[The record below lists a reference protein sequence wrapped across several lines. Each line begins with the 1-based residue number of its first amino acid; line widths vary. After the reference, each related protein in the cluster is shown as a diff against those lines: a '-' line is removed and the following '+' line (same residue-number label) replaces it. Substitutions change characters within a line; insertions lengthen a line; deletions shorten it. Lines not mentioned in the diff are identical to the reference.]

1 MIRHYLK
8 IAIRNA
14 LKHLNY
20 TLLNVVGLAIG
31 LASFIFIILYVTD
44 ELKFDKF
51 HEKADQLYRVNRLYD
66 SNDIDED
73 AATCSFPFAPALQ
86 DAYPHLVTSTCR
98 FFDFQRS
105 KMLFENQISE
115 NESIKYNEEWFYLA
129 DSNVFKMF
137 TFPFI
142 EGDPETA
149 LVRPNTI
156 VITES
161 TAKRYFGDEPAMGKI
176 LRIEEVADLEI
187 TGIMKD
193 LPAQSHMTIDI
204 LGSLVTF
211 RDIFGGQFPQTWIWN
226 PCWTYVELNDN
237 VTPSQLEAQFGDFY
251 LNHYT
256 DFQNQEVKLYLQ
268 PIKDIHLHSR
278 HEYEMQANGNMTYIR
293 ILTMIAAFVLI
304 LAIINFMNLSTAS
317 SAGRARE
324 IGLKKVAGAKRIQL
338 TGQFLSEALVQTF
351 FALLVAMMAIELL
364 LPAFNN
370 FTDKNISQGLILDP
384 VNILLGIG
392 LLLFVGV
399 LSGSYPA
406 FFLSNLEIS
415 RFRGE
420 ILKGSRSGF
429 ARKVLVVVQFFISI
443 ALIIGTISAY
453 KQLNYLRDADLG
465 YNKDQI
471 IVVPSANNLGLRF
484 EAFSDQLKAHNEILK
499 VTGME
504 DVLGVNHNT
513 RQMFIEGFGEDEFYY
528 YPAFMVRH
536 EFLDVFDIEVVEG
549 RGFSREFPADTLSSI
564 MINESMVRHL
574 GWTNEGAIGKR
585 FRSDGQESVIGVFKD
600 FHALSLHKPVDNFIL
615 DMVGNPRGA
624 AGLTRYFAIRVN
636 TDNYTNVLEYVES
649 TWDEFVPTRPFE
661 YFFFDEKLD
670 SLYKDEQKLSKISIM
685 ITVLAIII
693 AALGLVGLTS
703 FMVEQKTKE
712 ICVRR
717 VHGAT
722 FRHINALL
730 SKEFLRLVSIAV
742 LLSWPLAYYSI
753 TAWLNNFAQ
762 HINMQWLVFLV
773 SGILALILVMTI
785 TSIHAKR
792 ATSIDPAHIL
802 KYE

>member
-31 LASFIFIILYVTD
+31 LASFIFIALYVSD
-44 ELKFDKF
+44 ELKYDRF
-51 HEKADQLYRVNRLYD
+51 HEKSNHLYRVNRLYD

-73 AATCSFPFAPALQ
+73 AATCSWPFAPALQ
-86 DAYPHLVTSTCR
+86 DAYPHLVASTCR

-105 KMLFENQISE
+105 KMLFENRISE
-115 NESIKYNEEWFYLA
+115 DESIKYNEEWFYLA

-137 TFPFI
+137 TLPFI

-149 LVRPNTI
+149 LLRPNTI

-161 TAKRYFGDEPAMGKI
+161 TAKKYFGDEPAMGKS
-176 LRIEEVADLEI
+176 LWIEEVAELEI

-204 LGSLVTF
+204 LGSIVTF
-211 RDIFGGQFPQTWIWN
+211 RDILGGQLPQTWIWN
-226 PCWTYVELNDN
+226 PCWTYVELAEN
-237 VTPSQLEAQFGDFY
+237 VVPSQLEAQFGEFY

-268 PIKDIHLHSR
+268 SVADIHLHSD
-278 HEYEMQANGNMTYIR
+278 HEYEMQSNGNMTYIR
-293 ILTMIAAFVLI
+293 ILSMIALFVLM
-304 LAIINFMNLSTAS
+304 LAIINFMNLATAS

-324 IGLKKVAGAKRIQL
+324 IGLKKVAGARKGQL
-338 TGQFLSEALVQTF
+338 TAQFLGEALVQTF
-351 FALLVAMMAIELL
+351 FALLVALVAVELL

-370 FTDKNISQGLILDP
+370 FTDKEISQGLIFSP
-384 VNILLGIG
+384 VNILIGLG
-392 LLLFVGV
+392 LLLFVGL

-406 FFLSNLEIS
+406 FFLSNLETS
-415 RFRGE
+415 RFKGELLRGS
-420 ILKGSRSGF
+420 KSGI
-429 ARKVLVVVQFFISI
+429 ARKMLVVVQFFISI

-453 KQLNYLRDADLG
+453 KQLDYMRHAELG
-465 YNKDQI
+465 FNKEQI
-471 IVVPSANNLGLRF
+471 IIVPSANNLGLRF
-484 EAFSDQLKAHNEILK
+484 EAFSDHLKAHSDIQY

-504 DVLGVNHNT
+504 DVLGENHNT
-513 RQMFIEGFGEDEFYY
+513 RQMFIEGFAEDEFYY
-528 YPAFMVRH
+528 YPTFMVRH
-536 EFLDVFDIEVVEG
+536 EFLEVFDIEIVEG
-549 RGFSREFPADTLSSI
+549 RGFSRNFADDTLRSI
-564 MINESMVRHL
+564 LINESMVKDL
-574 GWTNEGAIGKR
+574 GWTNETAIGKR
-585 FRSDGQESVIGVFKD
+585 FRSDGNERVIGVFKD
-600 FHALSLHKPVDNFIL
+600 FHAMSLHKPVDNFIL

-624 AGLTRYFAIRVN
+624 AGLTQYFAIKVN
-636 TDNYTNVLEYVES
+636 SDNYANVLKYIES
-649 TWDEFVPTRPFE
+649 AWIEFVPTRPFE
-661 YFFFDEKLD
+661 YFFFDERLD

-685 ITVLAIII
+685 ITILAIII
-693 AALGLVGLTS
+693 ASLGLIGLTS

-722 FRHINALL
+722 FRNVNALL
-730 SKEFLRLVSIAV
+730 SKEFLRLISVAI

-753 TAWLNNFAQ
+753 TAWLNNFSQ
-762 HINMQWLVFLV
+762 HINMQWFIFLI
-773 SGILALILVMTI
+773 SGILAFLLVMVI
-785 TSIHAKR
+785 TSLHARR
-792 ATSIDPAHIL
+792 AARMNPAYIL